1 MKCTKKKK
9 SIYYNRNSEFIGDSN
24 SDFAKWGDY
33 KKINPW
39 IYLYILL
46 GDRPISIMEN
56 LINYKKKKKIV
67 TLSTCRKQNSFFFFL
82 SFNRMC

>member
-56 LINYKKKKKIV
+56 LITKKKKDRYFINLQKAE
-67 TLSTCRKQNSFFFFL
+67 FFFF
-82 SFNRMC
+82 FFKF